1 MMKRVLALGFFDGVH
16 LGHAALIRRTKERAE
31 ALGAVPAVLTFDVHP
46 DTLVRGE
53 RVMLITSPEDRAE
66 LIRRLYG
73 VEEILSLRF
82 DRSLM
87 EMPWDEFIT
96 WVQAEFSAVH
106 LICGHDFSFGWK
118 GEGDPARLQRKCAE
132 LGLGSDV
139 IPKVTVDGETV
150 SSTRIRALL
159 LEGKLREANRLLG
172 HPHAL
177 TDSVHTGY
185 RLGRKLGT
193 PTINMAFQPGV
204 LVPAH
209 GVYAGRLRIEGEDV
223 DRWAVTNIG
232 VRPTV
237 SDGERVSVESYI
249 LDYEGNLYGRRVH
262 LELLD
267 FLRPERK
274 FADTDA
280 LKAQIARDT
289 AAVRAFMEQH
299 RPVQDAPV
307 PGL

>member
-1 MMKRVLALGFFDGVH
+1 MTKRVLALGFFDGVH
-16 LGHAALIRRTKERAE
+16 LGHAALIRKTAERAKE
-31 ALGAVPAVLTFDVHP
+31 LGATPAVLTFDVHP

-53 RVMLITSPEDRAE
+53 PVPLITSPEDRAD
-66 LIRRLYG
+66 LIRSCFG

-82 DRSLM
+82 DESLM
-87 EMPWDEFIT
+87 QMPWEEFIR
-96 WVQAEFSAVH
+96 WVRSEFSAVH
-106 LICGHDFSFGWK
+106 LICGHDFTFGWR
-118 GEGDPARLQRKCAE
+118 GEGNPARLSEKCAE
-132 LGLGSDV
+132 LGIGSDV
-139 IPKVTVDGETV
+139 IPKVTLDGETV

-159 LEGKLREANRLLG
+159 LRGEVREANRLLG

-177 TDSVHTGY
+177 TDTVRTGY

-193 PTINMAFQPGV
+193 PTVNMRFGEGV

-209 GVYAGRLRIEGEDV
+209 GVYAGRLRIEGETV
-223 DRWAVTNIG
+223 QRWAVTNIG

-237 SDGERVSVESYI
+237 SDGDRVSVESYI
-249 LDYEGNLYGRRVH
+249 LDFEGNLYGRRIR

-280 LKAQIARDT
+280 LKAQIARDA
-289 AAVRAFMEQH
+289 AAVRARME
-299 RPVQDAPV
+299 AEE
-307 PGL
+307 

>member
-66 LIRRLYG
+66 LIRRLFG

-82 DRSLM
+82 DERLM
-87 EMPWDEFIT
+87 RMPWDEFLA
-96 WVQAEFSAVH
+96 WVQAEFSAVS
-106 LICGHDFSFGWK
+106 LVCGHDFTFGWK
-118 GEGDPARLQRKCAE
+118 GEGNPRRLEEKCAQ
-132 LGLGSDV
+132 LGMGADV
-139 IPKVTVDGETV
+139 IPKVTVDGEAV

-159 LEGKLREANRLLG
+159 AEGKLGEANRLLG
-172 HPHAL
+172 HPHVL
-177 TDSVHTGY
+177 TDTVRTGY
-185 RLGRKLGT
+185 RLGRKLGA
-193 PTINMAFQPGV
+193 PTINMRFDEGV

-209 GVYAGRLRIEGEDV
+209 GVYAGRLRLEGETA
-223 DRWAVTNIG
+223 DRWAVTNVG

-237 SDGERVSVESYI
+237 SDGDQVSVESYI

-262 LELLD
+262 LEFLD

-280 LKAQIARDT
+280 LKAQIARD
-289 AAVRAFMEQH
+289 AGEVRRLMAE
-299 RPVQDAPV
+299 R
-307 PGL
+307 

>member
-1 MMKRVLALGFFDGVH
+1 MTKRVLALGFFDGVH
-16 LGHAALIRRTKERAE
+16 LGHGALIQRTARRAE
-31 ALGAVPAVLTFDVHP
+31 ELGAVPAVLTFDVHP

-53 RVMLITSPEDRAE
+53 AVPLITSPEDRAE
-66 LIRRLYG
+66 LMR
-73 VEEILSLRF
+73 
-82 DRSLM
+82 
-87 EMPWDEFIT
+87 MPWDEFIA
-96 WVQAEFSAVH
+96 WVRDEFSAVH

-118 GEGDPARLQRKCAE
+118 GEGSPARLQAKCDE

-139 IPKVTVDGETV
+139 IPKVTVDGQTV
-150 SSTRIRALL
+150 SSTLIRTLL
-159 LEGKLREANRLLG
+159 AEGKLREANRLLG

-177 TDSVHTGY
+177 TDSVRTGF

-237 SDGERVSVESYI
+237 SDGDRVSVESYI
-249 LDYEGNLYGRRVH
+249 LDYEGNLYGRRVR

-289 AAVRAFMEQH
+289 AAVRAFAAEN
-299 RPVQDAPV
+299 
-307 PGL
+307 

>member
-1 MMKRVLALGFFDGVH
+1 MTKRVLALGFFDGVH
-16 LGHAALIRRTKERAE
+16 LGHGALIRKTAERAAE
-31 ALGAVPAVLTFDVHP
+31 LGAVPAVLTFDVHP

-53 RVMLITSPEDRAE
+53 SVPLITSPEDRAE
-66 LIRRLYG
+66 LIRRLFG

-82 DRSLM
+82 DQSLM
-87 EMPWDEFIT
+87 RMPWDGFLRWVRDEFR
-96 WVQAEFSAVH
+96 AVH
-106 LICGHDFSFGWK
+106 LICGHDFTFGWK
-118 GEGDPARLQRKCAE
+118 GEGNPARLRLGCEQ
-132 LGLGSDV
+132 LGLGADV
-139 IPKVTVDGETV
+139 IPKVTVDGVTV
-150 SSTRIRALL
+150 SSTRIRRLL
-159 LEGKLREANRLLG
+159 AEGDLREANRLLG

-177 TDSVHTGY
+177 TDTVRTGY
-185 RLGRKLGT
+185 RLGRKLGA

-209 GVYAGRLRIEGEDV
+209 GVYAGRLRIEGETV

-249 LDYEGNLYGRRVH
+249 LDYEGNLYGRRVR
-262 LELLD
+262 LELLN

-289 AAVRAFMEQH
+289 AAVRAYVEEN
-299 RPVQDAPV
+299 
-307 PGL
+307 G

>member
-16 LGHAALIRRTKERAE
+16 LGHAALIRRTRERAE

-53 RVMLITSPEDRAE
+53 RVPLITSPEDRAE
-66 LIRRLYG
+66 LIRRLFG

-82 DRSLM
+82 DERLM
-87 EMPWDEFIT
+87 RMPWDEFLA
-96 WVQAEFSAVH
+96 WVQKEFSAVS
-106 LICGHDFSFGWK
+106 LVCGHDFTFGWK
-118 GEGDPARLQRKCAE
+118 GEGNPRRLEEKCAQ
-132 LGLGSDV
+132 LGMEADV

-150 SSTRIRALL
+150 SSTYIRTLL
-159 LEGKLREANRLLG
+159 TEGKLREANRLLG
-172 HPHAL
+172 HPHVL
-177 TDSVHTGY
+177 TDTVRTGY
-185 RLGRKLGT
+185 RLGRKLGA
-193 PTINMAFQPGV
+193 PTINMRFDEGV

-209 GVYAGRLRIEGEDV
+209 GVYAGRLRLEGETA
-223 DRWAVTNIG
+223 DRWAVTNVG

-237 SDGERVSVESYI
+237 SDSSQVSVESYI

-262 LELLD
+262 LEFLE

-280 LKAQIARDT
+280 LKAQIARD
-289 AAVRAFMEQH
+289 AEAVRRLMTGA
-299 RPVQDAPV
+299 
-307 PGL
+307 